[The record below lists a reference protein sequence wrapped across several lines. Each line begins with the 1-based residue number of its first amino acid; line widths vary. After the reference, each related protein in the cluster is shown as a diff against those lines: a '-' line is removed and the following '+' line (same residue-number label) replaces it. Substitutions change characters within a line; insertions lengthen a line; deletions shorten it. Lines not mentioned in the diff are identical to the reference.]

1 MLAIPTAT
9 YRSGKVVMQVVNGSA
24 YRIMEMMFMHDG
36 TNVTFN
42 ENYTVATEMQSATT
56 NTTFSGSIS
65 SGTLTLYAT
74 CSSGTASIKGQTTL
88 FKV

>member
-9 YRSGKVVMQVVNGSA
+9 YRSGKVIMSITNGSV
-24 YRIMEMMFMHDG
+24 YRIMEMLFMHDG

-42 ENYTVATEMQSATT
+42 ENYTVANEMQSATT

-65 SGTLTLYAT
+65 AGTLTIYAT
-74 CSSGTASIKGQTTL
+74 CSSGTAAIKGQTTL